1 MILVDVIKHTETGK
15 LYVIAAGDP
24 LPSNAYT
31 RFRTNI
37 SQDEAARYVP
47 NSKLTT
53 KAKC

>member
-1 MILVDVIKHTETGK
+1 MHLVDVIKHIESGVK
-15 LYVIAAGDP
+15 YVIPAGDP

-31 RFRTNI
+31 RIRTNI

-47 NSKLTT
+47 NSRLTT